1 MEKIN
6 NKIAIELAKNR
17 ADEIIIAQELDK
29 AKNDFIEQ
37 IKLSGIKDEIKVKD
51 DLNKPIKIK
60 RPWWFKIKQFFE
72 RISEIIG

>member
-60 RPWWFKIKQFFE
+60 RPWRFKIKQFFE